1 MAKKKN
7 ESSMDDFFSSMAKAT
22 GGDVLNEIDSV
33 KYFIDSGNLAI
44 NYICSGRFIDGGI
57 PGGKLTEIY
66 GPSSSSKSLVGS
78 NVLYGC
84 QKINGIPILLDCENS
99 ANKEFIKKAS
109 HCDLKRVLR
118 YTPQTLEDVFKQK
131 YTSIDY
137 IRKSEGKDI
146 PIAIVYDSISV
157 SPCAREFREIKLP
170 DGYSEADFKRIVGA
184 HEQPGERAKICSRE
198 LRKLNTVM
206 EKNNATVVILNQT
219 RNKIGTYGN
228 PETTGGGGA
237 ALEFYA
243 SCRLRTQTLKKI
255 EEKISSKSTRTLGV
269 YVRVQNRKNKTHR
282 PFISTDNVQLLFE
295 HGINPVSGLLTCLL
309 DSRKIEAKSAGNF
322 TVKHR
327 LTGMM
332 FL

>member
-131 YTSIDY
+131 YNTIFTEVYLFLHSLLRCCNFSI
-137 IRKSEGKDI
+137 
-146 PIAIVYDSISV
+146 
-157 SPCAREFREIKLP
+157 
-170 DGYSEADFKRIVGA
+170 
-184 HEQPGERAKICSRE
+184 
-198 LRKLNTVM
+198 N
-206 EKNNATVVILNQT
+206 
-219 RNKIGTYGN
+219 
-228 PETTGGGGA
+228 
-237 ALEFYA
+237 
-243 SCRLRTQTLKKI
+243 
-255 EEKISSKSTRTLGV
+255 
-269 YVRVQNRKNKTHR
+269 
-282 PFISTDNVQLLFE
+282 
-295 HGINPVSGLLTCLL
+295 
-309 DSRKIEAKSAGNF
+309 
-322 TVKHR
+322 
-327 LTGMM
+327 
-332 FL
+332 